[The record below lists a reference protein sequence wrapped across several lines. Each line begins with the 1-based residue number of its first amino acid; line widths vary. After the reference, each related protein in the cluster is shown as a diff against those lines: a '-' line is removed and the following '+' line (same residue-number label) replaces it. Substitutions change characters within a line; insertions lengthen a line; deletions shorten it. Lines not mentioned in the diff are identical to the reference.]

1 MSFILFIGDFPSF
14 LFVEDSVFF
23 RFMSAFDRKIE
34 RFGHFLGCL
43 YRRGRRPVK
52 KTITT
57 PFIVNNMESQET
69 SDTTPLLNNDVE
81 LHENKIQLQSSSLA
95 MTIEENLIK
104 QVILLIVINSSLSFD
119 RQNYIPLHLLLHPV
133 PEPRLLQPVQEH
145 LALQLTLGH
154 LQLVLED
161 LPLVGN
167 LKCHIAHQV
176 DQLPP
181 SWQKIKIIQLK
192 IK

>member
-1 MSFILFIGDFPSF
+1 MSIILFIGDFPSF
-14 LFVEDSVFF
+14 LFVEDSG
-23 RFMSAFDRKIE
+23 FMSAVDRTIE
-34 RFGHFLGCL
+34 WIGHFLGCL

-81 LHENKIQLQSSSLA
+81 LHENKIQLQRSSLPMA
-95 MTIEENLIK
+95 IEENLIK
-104 QVILLIVINSSLSFD
+104 QVILLIVIKSSLSFD
-119 RQNYIPLHLLLHPV
+119 RQNYIPPRLLLHPV

-145 LALQLTLGH
+145 LALQLTLEH

-167 LKCHIAHQV
+167 LKCHITHQL

-181 SWQKIKIIQLK
+181 SWQKIKIIQLE